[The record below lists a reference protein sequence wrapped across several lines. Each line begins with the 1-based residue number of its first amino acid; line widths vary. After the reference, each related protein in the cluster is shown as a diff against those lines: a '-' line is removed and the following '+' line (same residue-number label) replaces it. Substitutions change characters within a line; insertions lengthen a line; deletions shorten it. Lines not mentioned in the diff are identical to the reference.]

1 VRRYVP
7 LYIICIL
14 LWIVIYNRY
23 IFFRWRK
30 TGGYR
35 GCSPLTHCRW
45 LTRVNYPLI
54 WRLHMDFQG
63 QGLSW
68 SPAFDRDKM
77 MHDVMTFETQTM
89 RVLLVFTVI
98 WLRVLDVSVKWN
110 RTQEAKKDDHNR
122 RSGTSSNSFSKRARI
137 YTINGGRKKRYL
149 SSRYSSFER
158 TRDVFRGFRR
168 PTATIA
174 WLESS
179 ATVALARRIEP
190 RQAASPPSAHIRT
203 FALINFCSKHP
214 VSCTCV
220 TDIHRYDADFSYV
233 WRHKGCRF
241 LILFFLII

>member
-137 YTINGGRKKRYL
+137 YTINGGRKNVTYPRGTLPSRERGTCFAVLEGQLLPSRGSKALQPSRL
-149 SSRYSSFER
+149 RAASSRVKLHHPRAHTYALSPLSTFAR
-158 TRDVFRGFRR
+158 STLF
-168 PTATIA
+168 
-174 WLESS
+174 
-179 ATVALARRIEP
+179 LARASRISTDMTQIFP
-190 RQAASPPSAHIRT
+190 T
-203 FALINFCSKHP
+203 YD
-214 VSCTCV
+214 V
-220 TDIHRYDADFSYV
+220 TKDAGF
-233 WRHKGCRF
+233 
-241 LILFFLII
+241 